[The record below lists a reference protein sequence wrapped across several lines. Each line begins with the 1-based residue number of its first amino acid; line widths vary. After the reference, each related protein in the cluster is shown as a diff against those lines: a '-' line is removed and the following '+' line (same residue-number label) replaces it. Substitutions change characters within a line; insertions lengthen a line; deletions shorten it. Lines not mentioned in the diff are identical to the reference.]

1 MSFFHFR
8 QSAHTQSA
16 VSSNN
21 DRNAFTLIELLVV
34 IAIIGV
40 LVGLLLPAVQ
50 QAREAAR
57 RNACGNNMKQIGLA
71 VHNYLASNKEEFPT
85 ATYYI
90 GRGQKGHRDRGS
102 PFVSLL
108 PFMEQLAIYSNLDF
122 SNTAINVSRQRP
134 NGNGTPRLE
143 NIVLPG
149 LVCPSDSST
158 GIVPSGIRKAGTA
171 FSNYRA
177 NGGPMNAGPGGNS
190 HAGGCQTNYNGYRPR
205 AGVGNPNW
213 NSTFYEQL
221 PTNMGGSGP
230 GPIRKAQPA
239 GCFHRNGTIITV
251 DGDRIKLASIKM
263 KDVTDGLSSTILFG
277 ENRWECSAQVRD
289 SWARSHSYDRSNTL
303 FPINYDSCFAGDGSD
318 WKAASADALAKAQA
332 EGKTGCEVSHNWRTE
347 RAFKSQHPGIVTV
360 MMVDGSVHTIS
371 ESADHFLF
379 NRLGCRGDLLVASPG
394 SL

>member
-1 MSFFHFR
+1 MTLSNFK
-8 QSAHTQSA
+8 QSSLSKTKKR
-16 VSSNN
+16 
-21 DRNAFTLIELLVV
+21 DAFTLIELLVV

-85 ATYYI
+85 CAYYI
-90 GRGQKGHRDRGS
+90 GRGQAGHRDRGS

-108 PFMEQLAIYSNLDF
+108 PFMEQLALYSNLDH
-122 SNTAINVSRQRP
+122 SPAAENVSGQRP
-134 NGNGTPRLE
+134 DGPGTPRLQ
-143 NIVLPG
+143 NIVLSG

-158 GIVPSGIRKAGTA
+158 GLVPNGLRGAGTA

-230 GPIRKAQPA
+230 GALRKASPA
-239 GCFHRNGTIITV
+239 GCFHRNGTII
-251 DGDRIKLASIKM
+251 DSNGDRIKLASIKM

-277 ENRWECSAQVRD
+277 ENRWECSAQARD
-289 SWARSHSYDRSNTL
+289 PWSRSHSFDRSNTL
-303 FPINYDSCFAGDGSD
+303 FPINYDSCFAGDDVGD
-318 WKAASADALAKAQA
+318 WKAASANALAKAQA

-347 RAFKSQHPGIVTV
+347 RGFKSQHPGVVIV
-360 MMVDGSVHTIS
+360 MMSDGSVHIIA

-379 NRLGCRGDLLVASPG
+379 NRLGCRADRLVASAG

>member
-34 IAIIGV
+34 IAIIGF

-50 QAREAAR
+50 QEREAAR

-190 HAGGCQTNYNGYRPR
+190 HAGGCQTNYNVYRPR

-213 NSTFYEQL
+213 NKTFYEQL
-221 PTNMGGSGP
+221 PTNMGGS
-230 GPIRKAQPA
+230 
-239 GCFHRNGTIITV
+239 
-251 DGDRIKLASIKM
+251 
-263 KDVTDGLSSTILFG
+263 
-277 ENRWECSAQVRD
+277 
-289 SWARSHSYDRSNTL
+289 
-303 FPINYDSCFAGDGSD
+303 
-318 WKAASADALAKAQA
+318 
-332 EGKTGCEVSHNWRTE
+332 
-347 RAFKSQHPGIVTV
+347 
-360 MMVDGSVHTIS
+360 
-371 ESADHFLF
+371 
-379 NRLGCRGDLLVASPG
+379 
-394 SL
+394 